1 MRLRSFDGVP
11 GVDRVTG
18 TDGYVRLPRF
28 GGAREGE
35 LYDSTKGETIHG
47 ERATSL

>member
-18 TDGYVRLPRF
+18 TDGYAY
-28 GGAREGE
+28 GGMLSGTSRWLGFCPD
-35 LYDSTKGETIHG
+35 DSASPSGL
-47 ERATSL
+47 S